1 MDAALK
7 AKWVAA
13 LRSGE
18 YQQGKGKFEHDGKFC
33 CLGVLCKVA
42 GLPTRSEEGLD
53 NNFTD
58 VDSDEIGICK
68 VSWALAAMND
78 NGKTFPE
85 IADYIEANL

>member
-1 MDAALK
+1 
-7 AKWVAA
+7 
-13 LRSGE
+13 
-18 YQQGKGKFEHDGKFC
+18 
-33 CLGVLCKVA
+33 VA